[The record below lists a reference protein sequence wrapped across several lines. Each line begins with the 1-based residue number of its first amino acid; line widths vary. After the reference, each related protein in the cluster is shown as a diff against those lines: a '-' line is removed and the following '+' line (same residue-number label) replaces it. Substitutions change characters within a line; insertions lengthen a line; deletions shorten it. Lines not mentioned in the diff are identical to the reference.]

1 MSDEEK
7 NASEAAVATAAA
19 TEPSE
24 QPYLDEHTTEP
35 HGPNGP
41 QKAAPPAPGKWEMPK
56 PKFQQTSGYL
66 PQGYLKD
73 MEAAAEAAK
82 VAPGSEDTTK
92 EQAAFVPNADQPAS
106 PAALPDIEPQPDLAD
121 LIPAESVTET
131 STPLPVKKSGSSAV
145 MIVLGLIAVI
155 IFVSLFLAAIYFLF
169 LAKPAQSQF

>member
-19 TEPSE
+19 TEPGD
-24 QPYLDEHTTEP
+24 QPDFDEHTTEP
-35 HGPNGP
+35 HASDPPSNV
-41 QKAAPPAPGKWEMPK
+41 APPAPGKWEMPK

-82 VAPGSEDTTK
+82 AAPGSEDTTK
-92 EQAAFVPNADQPAS
+92 EQAAFVPNPDQTES

-131 STPLPVKKSGSSAV
+131 SPLPAKKSGSSAV
-145 MIVLGLIAVI
+145 MIVLGLIAII
-155 IFVSLFLAAIYFLF
+155 IFASLFLAAVYFLF